1 SEVRLSFAALC
12 DLFEGIEEDTLSQL
26 PPPQQRALGAALLRE
41 EWTQDPVDERAVS
54 AAVLRM
60 LRIYSSAGPVL
71 IAIDDVQ
78 WLDQPSAR
86 ALGYAFRRLE
96 AEQIRLLAVE
106 RHPVHHDADASFL
119 SMLPRDMLEMLAL
132 GPITL
137 NELDQLLRTRL
148 DLLLL
153 RPVLGRLQEVCD
165 GNPFFALEIGR
176 AMKRRGTP
184 GTPGD
189 PLPVPDNI

>member
-1 SEVRLSFAALC
+1 MIVDVGRLVGRKAEIEEVSRFLDSDRTHPAALALVGESGIGKTTLLQTAEAMASERGYRVLASRPIQSEVRLSFAALC

-78 WLDQPSAR
+78 WLDQ
-86 ALGYAFRRLE
+86 
-96 AEQIRLLAVE
+96 
-106 RHPVHHDADASFL
+106 
-119 SMLPRDMLEMLAL
+119 
-132 GPITL
+132 
-137 NELDQLLRTRL
+137 
-148 DLLLL
+148 
-153 RPVLGRLQEVCD
+153 
-165 GNPFFALEIGR
+165 
-176 AMKRRGTP
+176 
-184 GTPGD
+184 
-189 PLPVPDNI
+189 